1 MLYSLFTYFNSLF
14 GVSLFTYISFR
25 AIIAGIMAL
34 CISIWFGKWFIHW
47 MKSHK
52 FFENQRDVKIDP
64 SSEGKKDVPTM
75 GGIIVIVAIL
85 LPCLLLGKL
94 SNIYLILMLVTTVL
108 MGLLGFADDY
118 IKTIRNKKAGLNG
131 WVKIAGQV
139 TLGLIVGLTLRFS
152 PAVTMNEVVSS
163 HIENNIVVVDKTP
176 EIKSTKTTIPFL
188 KHHNFNYAT
197 LFSWLGETNK
207 YRAGWIFFVLLT
219 VFVVAALSNGANLN
233 DGMDG
238 MCAGNSVII
247 GVALMALA
255 YMSGSVVFAEYFD
268 VMYIPGSE
276 EITIFLAT
284 FIGALVGYLW
294 WNGFPAQVF
303 LGDTGSLTIGGIIGV
318 CAMIIH
324 KELML
329 PLLCGVFLVESLS
342 VIIQTRVYKF
352 YKKRG
357 RHVRI
362 WRSTPIHDHFRRT
375 VAQML
380 EKDPTCTFFFSDD
393 SNIPLDFDGKPDKKF
408 EPKIVLRFCIVTLI
422 LAAVTI
428 LTLKIR

>member
-25 AIIAGIMAL
+25 SIVAAIMAL
-34 CISIWFGKWFIHW
+34 CISIWFGKWFVHW

-64 SSEGKKDVPTM
+64 SSEGKKNVPTM

-85 LPCLLLGKL
+85 FPCLLLGKL
-94 SNIYLILMLVTTVL
+94 SNVYLILMLITTVL
-108 MGLLGFADDY
+108 MGALGFADDY
-118 IKTIRNKKAGLNG
+118 IKTIRNNKAGLNG

-139 TLGLIVGLTLRFS
+139 TLGLIVGFTLRFS

-163 HIENNIVVVDKTP
+163 HIENNVVVVDKSP
-176 EIKSTKTTIPFL
+176 EVKSTQTTVPFF
-188 KHHNFNYAT
+188 KHHNFNYAD

-207 YRAGWIFFVLLT
+207 YRAGWIFFVFLT

-238 MCAGNSVII
+238 MCAGNSAII
-247 GVALMALA
+247 GVALLVLA

-276 EITIFLAT
+276 EITIFLSS

-303 LGDTGSLTIGGIIGV
+303 LGDTGSLTVGGIIGV
-318 CAMIIH
+318 CAMILH
-324 KELML
+324 KELMI
-329 PLLCGVFLVESLS
+329 PLLCGVFLMESLS

-362 WRSTPIHDHFRRT
+362 WRSTPLHDHFRRT
-375 VAQML
+375 VAQMV

-393 SNIPLDFDGKPDKKF
+393 SDIPLGSDGKPDEKI
-408 EPKIVLRFCIVTLI
+408 EARIVLRFCIVTLI

>member
-47 MKSHK
+47 MKCHK
-52 FFENQRDVKIDP
+52 FVEIQRDVKIDP
-64 SSEGKKDVPTM
+64 SAEKKKDVPTM

-85 LPCLLLGKL
+85 FPCLLLGRL
-94 SNIYLILMLVTTVL
+94 TNIYLILMIVTTVL

-118 IKTIRNKKAGLNG
+118 IKTFRKNKAGLNG

-163 HIENNIVVVDKTP
+163 HIENNVVVVDKSP
-176 EIKSTKTTIPFL
+176 EVKSTQTTIPFV
-188 KHHNFNYAT
+188 KHHNFNYAD

-238 MCAGNSVII
+238 MCAGNSAII
-247 GVALMALA
+247 GVALLVLA

-276 EITIFLAT
+276 EITIFLSS

-318 CAMIIH
+318 CAMILH
-324 KELML
+324 KELMI
-329 PLLCGVFLVESLS
+329 PLLCGVFLMESLS

-362 WRSTPIHDHFRRT
+362 WRSTPLHDHFRRT

-393 SNIPLDFDGKPDKKF
+393 SNIPLGSDGKPDEKL
-408 EPKIVLRFCIVTLI
+408 EARIVLRFCIVTLI

>member
-1 MLYSLFTYFNSLF
+1 MLYSLFQYFNTLF

-47 MKSHK
+47 MKRHNIS
-52 FFENQRDVKIDP
+52 ELQRDVKIDP
-64 SSEGKKDVPTM
+64 GAKEKKNVPTM

-94 SNIYLILMLVTTVL
+94 SNVYLILMIVTTVL

-118 IKTIRNKKAGLNG
+118 IKTFRKNKDGLNG

-163 HIENNIVVVDKTP
+163 HIENNIEVVDKTP
-176 EIKSTKTTIPFL
+176 EIKSTQTTLPFV
-188 KHHNFNYAT
+188 KNHNFNYAD
-197 LFSWLGETNK
+197 LFSWLGETDK

-219 VFVVAALSNGANLN
+219 VFVVAAVSNGANLN

-318 CAMIIH
+318 SAMIIH

-329 PLLCGVFLVESLS
+329 PLLCGVFLAESLS

-357 RHVRI
+357 RHVRV
-362 WRSTPIHDHFRRT
+362 WRGTPIHDHFRKSIDDVR
-375 VAQML
+375 
-380 EKDPTCTFFFSDD
+380 KYDPTCTFVFKGSEK
-393 SNIPLDFDGKPDKKF
+393 LHH
-408 EPKIVLRFCIVTLI
+408 EVKIVLRFCIVTLI
-422 LAAVTI
+422 LAALTL
-428 LTLKIR
+428 LTLKVR